1 MGAALTVQ
9 SFPHN
14 GAAVAY
20 TTSASGTPLAMT
32 ANTAPCG
39 AGFGLLI
46 KNGSGGTLTV
56 TFTVPASVNVD
67 GMAVAA
73 ASATF
78 TVAAGADEIFP
89 LPPVRYADPVTG
101 LATFALSSVT
111 SVSAACISTN

>member
-1 MGAALTVQ
+1 MGAALAVQ

-14 GAAVAY
+14 GAAITY
-20 TTSASGTPLAMT
+20 TTSGSGTPLATT

-39 AGFGLLI
+39 AGLGLLI

-56 TFTVPASVNVD
+56 TFTVPASITVD

-78 TVAAGADEIFP
+78 TVASAADEIFP
-89 LPPVRYADPVTG
+89 LPPARYQDPVSA

>member
-14 GAAVAY
+14 GAAIAY
-20 TTSASGTPLAMT
+20 TTSGSGTPLATT

-39 AGFGLLI
+39 PGLALLV
-46 KNGSGGTLTV
+46 KNGSGSTLTV
-56 TFTVPASVNVD
+56 TFTVPTSVTVD

-78 TVAAGADEIFP
+78 TVATGADAIFP
-89 LPPVRYADPVTG
+89 LPATRYKDPAAG

-111 SVSAACISTN
+111 SVSAACISTD